1 MKRFVLAMLALLF
14 FIAMSACSTEAEY
27 SSEYLMSIR
36 HDISEYIQ
44 SFDEE
49 GYKND
54 ELCQIICSVNIVDGY
69 VEVGLTELT
78 KANIALFKER
88 VSDSEAIR
96 FVQGEEG
103 VDDST

>member
-27 SSEYLMSIR
+27 SGEYLWSVQD
-36 HDISEYIQ
+36 DINEYFQ

-49 GYKND
+49 GFKND
-54 ELCQIICSVNIVDGY
+54 ELCQIICSVYITDGR
-69 VEVGLTELT
+69 VEVGLIELT